1 MGSTVSDRQIRRLSS
16 SDIDRL
22 VQFEAANQPDPWTP
36 GVFSD
41 EVVAENRIYL
51 AILDGDSLYAYG
63 GLMVV
68 GDEAHV
74 LNLLVAPDQRRKG
87 LGRLLLVGLI
97 KEAIAI
103 GARHLTL
110 EVRSRNVPAIDLY
123 RKCGLAPVGIRP
135 GYYGDDDAVIMW
147 AHDIDE
153 PRFVED
159 LEALQ

>member
-1 MGSTVSDRQIRRLSS
+1 MGTTVSDTQIRRLSS

-22 VQFEAANQPDPWTP
+22 VQLEAANQSNPWTS

-41 EVVAENRIYL
+41 EIIAENRVYL
-51 AILDGDSLYAYG
+51 AILDGDSLFGYG

-68 GDEAHV
+68 DEEAHI
-74 LNLLVAPDQRRKG
+74 LNLLVAPDQRRNG
-87 LGRLLLVGLI
+87 LGRRLVIALI
-97 KEAIAI
+97 REAILLDAK
-103 GARHLTL
+103 HLTL
-110 EVRSRNVPAIDLY
+110 EVRSRNLPAIDLY

-153 PRFVED
+153 PQFSKN
-159 LEALQ
+159 LEAL